1 MSGLRPY
8 LSANHPHGRLNN
20 NRPAANALI
29 VAPISVAFAPSSRA
43 NIGNTGLA
51 HACPDINAAE
61 VRHTLATAPPS
72 RKNALARVTT
82 VDDDDAAAP
91 LVVRVPPRPSPSSSS
106 RAASDRPP
114 PETTANPRL
123 GVHASP
129 STPAR
134 ARSSVEDVA
143 RPRRD
148 AARIVVAATS
158 ALVDDD

>member
-29 VAPISVAFAPSSRA
+29 VAPISVAFAPSSCA

-61 VRHTLATAPPS
+61 VRHTLATAPPP
-72 RKNALARVTT
+72 RKNALARVTAADDD
-82 VDDDDAAAP
+82 DDDDAAAP
-91 LVVRVPPRPSPSSSS
+91 LVVRVLPRPSPSSSS

-114 PETTANPRL
+114 PETTANPRP

-129 STPAR
+129 STPAS
-134 ARSSVEDVA
+134 ALTGVEDVT
-143 RPRRD
+143 RPHRD
-148 AARIVVAATS
+148 AARIVV
-158 ALVDDD
+158 DDD

>member
-8 LSANHPHGRLNN
+8 VSANHPHGRLNN

-82 VDDDDAAAP
+82 VDDDDDDDDDAAAP
-91 LVVRVPPRPSPSSSS
+91 LVARVLPRPSPSSSS
-106 RAASDRPP
+106 RAAFDRPP
-114 PETTANPRL
+114 PETTANPRP

-129 STPAR
+129 STRAR
-134 ARSSVEDVA
+134 ARASVEDVA

-148 AARIVVAATS
+148 AARIVGRE
-158 ALVDDD
+158 DDD